1 MSCRVLKRE
10 MEFAMMDALA
20 ERARKLG
27 IRKLVGYY
35 YPTAKNGMVKDFY
48 QLQGFTKVQ
57 EDEAGNTVWEFVI
70 DDRYQKKQH
79 VIDLS

>member
-1 MSCRVLKRE
+1 
-10 MEFAMMDALA
+10 
-20 ERARKLG
+20 
-27 IRKLVGYY
+27 
-35 YPTAKNGMVKDFY
+35 MVKDFY